1 MSNRRRVYLICYDI
15 ADPRR
20 LIRVGRFMSKRA
32 WRVQYSV
39 FVAELRP
46 SRLDA
51 LLDELAD
58 LINPREDDVRAY
70 PLPGRGEAA
79 LLGTQMFPPGI
90 MLIRNG
96 QNVFR
101 LGAEVS
107 EGEGDGATGE
117 DEADSGT
124 AEQEP

>member
-20 LIRVGRFMSKRA
+20 LGRVARFMVKRA

-39 FVAELRP
+39 YVAELRP

-51 LLDELAD
+51 LLDQLAD

-70 PLPGRGEAA
+70 PLPGRGEVS
-79 LLGTQMFPPGI
+79 LMGTQMFPPGI
-90 MLIRNG
+90 MLIRDG

-101 LGAEVS
+101 LGAEGS
-107 EGEGDGATGE
+107 EGEAATGE
-117 DEADSGT
+117 DAADTGT
-124 AEQEP
+124 GEQAP